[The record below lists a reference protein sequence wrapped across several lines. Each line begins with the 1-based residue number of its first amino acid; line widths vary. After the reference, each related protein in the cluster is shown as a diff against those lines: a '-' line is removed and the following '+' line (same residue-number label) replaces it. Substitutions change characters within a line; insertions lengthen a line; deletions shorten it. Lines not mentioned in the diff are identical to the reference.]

1 MTGEKTTVENSAT
14 VAPEKVFCPHTDIYE
29 DGENFYIEL
38 EMPGVDEQSLYVTI
52 EKNLLAVCGT
62 VKAEEFP
69 GHRQVLGEHEAD
81 GYRRTFTLPDETDR
95 EHIQATI
102 KNGVLYML
110 VPKAAPATA
119 RRIEVTT
126 G

>member
-14 VAPEKVFCPHTDIYE
+14 VAPEKVFRPHTDIYE
-29 DGENFYIEL
+29 DGENFYIEVD
-38 EMPGVDEQSLYVTI
+38 MPGVDEQSLDLTI
-52 EKNLLAVCGT
+52 EKNVLTVCGT

-69 GHRQVLGEHEAD
+69 GHRQVLREHEAD

-119 RRIEVTT
+119 RKIEVTA